1 LFALTGLYQPSV
13 TAKLLQ
19 ADDSGLLIDIGANF
33 GYFAALW
40 LLKEPNEVLAIEPI
54 RENYELLRANLEGFK
69 DRARTL
75 MCCVGERSGEV
86 VMSCDPEYPML
97 ARVDPNDENG
107 QRIEMRT
114 LSNILQETGNRIVEV
129 LKCDAEG
136 YDVRILNAAREY
148 FETHQVRVLIFEP
161 ATWDANS
168 DPALEDLRQFL
179 AEHGYRD
186 LHIRGEGDLFYSLA
200 G

>member
-1 LFALTGLYQPSV
+1 
-13 TAKLLQ
+13 
-19 ADDSGLLIDIGANF
+19 
-33 GYFAALW
+33 
-40 LLKEPNEVLAIEPI
+40 
-54 RENYELLRANLEGFK
+54 
-69 DRARTL
+69 
-75 MCCVGERSGEV
+75 
-86 VMSCDPEYPML
+86 
-97 ARVDPNDENG
+97 
-107 QRIEMRT
+107 
-114 LSNILQETGNRIVEV
+114 VEV